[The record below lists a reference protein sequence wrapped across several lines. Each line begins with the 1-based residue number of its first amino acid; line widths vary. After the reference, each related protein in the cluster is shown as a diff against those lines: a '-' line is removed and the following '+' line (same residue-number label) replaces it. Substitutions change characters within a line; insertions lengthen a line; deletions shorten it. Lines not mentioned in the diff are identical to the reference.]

1 MLQHPGQVDQ
11 GAAEIDCGAFKELWI
26 NKPWKLGYLLRCA
39 VRNCA
44 GRPGSTELIALRS
57 SASVCIN

>member
-1 MLQHPGQVDQ
+1 MLQPGQ
-11 GAAEIDCGAFKELWI
+11 GAAKIDCGCLQ
-26 NKPWKLGYLLRCA
+26 GTVDQQA
-39 VRNCA
+39 VEAGLPRVAVQNCA